1 MPLMRVGILSFRP
14 LDKSISY
21 EEGRIRTAAKEL
33 GYKPKVLRAA
43 NCGLYFDKGGLT
55 LYYSGRK
62 FPGLDVVI
70 PRVSILNNVDLQS
83 SVVRQLEL
91 VGMPVL
97 NKYDSIVRAKNK
109 LKTLQILSHY
119 GIPIPKT
126 VVIGSR
132 DDLKSAIDR
141 VGGAPVILKY
151 PFGSLGSGV
160 VIAESYRAALSTL
173 DLLWS
178 SAVTQIMLVQEYVKE
193 SKGKDIRI
201 FVVGGK
207 VVASMQRSAKK
218 GEFRSNAALGGS
230 GKGIEISDEYQDI
243 AIKSARLLGLEMA
256 GVDIIITNHGPAVLE
271 VNCNPGFEELEEA
284 TCVDVA
290 KAIVER
296 AVELPVA

>member
-1 MPLMRVGILSFRP
+1 MRVGILSFRP
-14 LDKSISY
+14 LDKPISY
-21 EEGRIRTAAKEL
+21 EEGRLRTAAREL
-33 GYKPKVLRAA
+33 GYKSKVLRAA
-43 NCGLYFDKGGLT
+43 NCELYFDKAGLT
-55 LYYSGRK
+55 LYYSGEK
-62 FPGLDVVI
+62 FPHLDVII

-97 NKYDSIVRAKNK
+97 NKYDAIVRAKNK

-126 VVIGSR
+126 VVIGSC

-193 SKGKDIRI
+193 SKGKDTRI

-207 VVASMQRSAKK
+207 VVTSIQRSAKK
-218 GEFRSNAALGGS
+218 GEFRSNVALGGS
-230 GKGIEISDEYQDI
+230 GKRIEISDEYKDI
-243 AIKSARLLGLEMA
+243 AIKSAELLGLEMA
-256 GVDIIITNHGPAVLE
+256 GVDIITTNNGPAVLE

-284 TCVDVA
+284 TGVDVA
-290 KAIVER
+290 KVIVER